1 LAKLNKEKP
10 MTSNSESIAQRLR
23 GELDGLIRGVSKVE
37 GEQASAHETEEQ
49 LWRGMLEMGRGLM
62 QLRFEACSEGEV
74 VQAAVE
80 MDGVSYGYKW
90 QSERRYVSLFG
101 EVQIKRAYYLS
112 EEYGGLCPLDAVLS
126 LPERS
131 YSESVQERLSELNV
145 WLPQDH
151 SVALVKRWLGLKI
164 PKRSLQNSAGDQ
176 ALYVEDYY
184 QQHAVATT
192 PAQDSILVAS
202 ADGKGIPMTRADSP
216 PVQARRSKGSKKTA
230 KKEAI
235 VTAVYSVA
243 PYPRDSQDLLK
254 ALLPDEA
261 ETPQPATERPLPSHK
276 QVFGTLD
283 GKTAALT
290 HLAHQVA
297 LREQSQFVHHVA
309 LTDGSEALQQQ
320 VLDHLPNFTLVLD
333 IIHVTEYLWQ
343 AANARWGET
352 SLDRL
357 PWIRQALSWLLEN
370 HLPDLLNDLE
380 AHARQL
386 PPPQQATLLRVAAYL
401 FRNRV
406 CMDYQRYLALGWPIG
421 TGVVEGACRH
431 LVKDRFEQ
439 AGMRWSIPGA
449 QSLLDL
455 RAVALNGDWD
465 DFHCFRRK
473 LVHLERYQTPFP
485 VSVPDIFALEAAA

>member
-1 LAKLNKEKP
+1 

-23 GELDGLIRGVSKVE
+23 GELDGLIRGVRKVE

-49 LWRGMLEMGRGLM
+49 LWRGMLELGRGLM
-62 QLRFEACSEGEV
+62 QLRFEACSEAEV
-74 VQAAVE
+74 VQAE
-80 MDGVSYGYKW
+80 MEVDGVSYGYKW
-90 QSERRYVSLFG
+90 PSERGYVSLFG
-101 EVQIKRAYYLS
+101 EVRVKRAYYLS
-112 EEYGGLCPLDAVLS
+112 EEYGGLCPLDGVLS
-126 LPERS
+126 LPERC

-151 SVALVKRWLGLKI
+151 SVALVERWLGLKI

-184 QQHAVATT
+184 QQRAVATA

-216 PVQARRSKGSKKTA
+216 PVQARRSKGAKKTA

-243 PYPRDSQDLLK
+243 TYPRDSRDIVQ

-261 ETPQPATERPLPSHK
+261 EVPLPTAERPRPSHK

-283 GKTAALT
+283 GKTVALT

-297 LREQSQFVHHVA
+297 LREQPQFVHHVA

-320 VLDHLPNFTLVLD
+320 VLDHLPHFTLVLD

-352 SLDRL
+352 SPLRL
-357 PWIRQALSWLLEN
+357 PWMRQALGLLLDD
-370 HLPDLLNDLE
+370 HLDDLLLSLDT
-380 AHARQL
+380 
-386 PPPQQATLLRVAAYL
+386 QATCLAPAQQTTLARVSAYL
-401 FRNRV
+401 CRNRPF
-406 CMDYQRYLALGWPIG
+406 MDYQRYLALGWPIG

-431 LVKDRFEQ
+431 LVRDRFEQ
-439 AGMRWSIPGA
+439 AGMRWSLSGA

-473 LVHLERYQTPFP
+473 LVHLERFHIPFP

>member
-1 LAKLNKEKP
+1 
-10 MTSNSESIAQRLR
+10 MTSNSENIAHSLH
-23 GELDGLIRGVSKVE
+23 GELDELIRQVSQVD
-37 GEQASAHETEEQ
+37 GGQPSAHETEER
-49 LWRGMLEMGRGLM
+49 LWQGMLALGRGLM
-62 QLRFEACSEGEV
+62 QLRFEACSEAEE

-80 MDGVSYGYKW
+80 VQGVSYRYKW
-90 QSERRYVSLFG
+90 RSERRYISLFG
-101 EVQIKRAYYLS
+101 EVRVKRAYYLS
-112 EEYGGLCPLDAVLS
+112 EEYGGLCPLDATLS

-151 SVALVKRWLGLKI
+151 SLALVERWLGLKI
-164 PKRSLQNSAGDQ
+164 AKGSLQNSASEQ
-176 ALYVEDYY
+176 SLYVADYY
-184 QQHAVATT
+184 QQLPVTAA

-202 ADGKGIPMTRADSP
+202 ADGKGIPMTRTDSP
-216 PVQARRSKGSKKTA
+216 PDQARRSKGAKKTA

-235 VTAVYSVA
+235 VTALYSVA
-243 PYPRDSQDLLK
+243 PYVRDSQDIVR

-261 ETPQPATERPLPSHK
+261 ESPQPAAKRPLPSHK

-290 HLAHQVA
+290 HLAQQVA
-297 LREQSQFVHHVA
+297 RRDQPQYIHHVA

-320 VLDHLPNFTLVLD
+320 VLAYLPTFTLVLD
-333 IIHVTEYLWQ
+333 IIHVTEYLWD

-352 SLDRL
+352 SPDRL
-357 PWIRQALSWLLEN
+357 PWMRHALGCLLDD
-370 HLPDLLNDLE
+370 HLDDLLVSLDSQAACL
-380 AHARQL
+380 APA
-386 PPPQQATLLRVAAYL
+386 QQTTLRRVRAYL
-401 FRNRV
+401 HRNRPF
-406 CMDYQRYLALGWPIG
+406 MEYQRYLALGWPIG

-439 AGMRWSIPGA
+439 AGMRWSLPGA
-449 QSLLDL
+449 QTLLDL

-465 DFHCFRRK
+465 DFHRFRRQ
-473 LVHLERYQTPFP
+473 LVHLERYQSPYP